1 MPPDFDLI
9 IVGGG
14 AVGVALAVALSE
26 HSRLSVA
33 LVDSA
38 SLQPRRA
45 PPSAAA
51 EDSFDLRVNAL
62 NPSSIRFLQRLGAW
76 EPIAAERAQPF
87 TDMEVWDGAGSG
99 RIRFAAAEVGL
110 FELGSVVENR
120 LMCAALL
127 TRLNA
132 LKDRISCFENAGLE
146 RIEAGHSGWQL
157 QLNGGRCLSSSLVVG
172 ADGGRSAVRSA
183 VGFGWRQWDPG
194 QQAIVA
200 TVRTTEPHR
209 GTALQCFLPTGPLA
223 FLPLSGPEQTL
234 HSIVWSLD
242 SSLAERMLALDKD
255 DFCTQLGAAFEHRLG
270 RVVGVGK
277 RAAFPL
283 HQGIARWF
291 CRGRCALVGDA
302 ARVLHPLA
310 GQGVNFGLRDA
321 AVLAEE
327 LGKAEHLEPSAAFA
341 AYARRRLVP
350 SWRMLAAM
358 TGFHRLFGDGLW
370 AARLLRNRGL
380 SWVDRQ
386 TALKKLLMREALGS
400 Q

>member
-1 MPPDFDLI
+1 M
-9 IVGGG
+9 
-14 AVGVALAVALSE
+14 
-26 HSRLSVA
+26 
-33 LVDSA
+33 
-38 SLQPRRA
+38 
-45 PPSAAA
+45 
-51 EDSFDLRVNAL
+51 
-62 NPSSIRFLQRLGAW
+62 
-76 EPIAAERAQPF
+76 
-87 TDMEVWDGAGSG
+87 
-99 RIRFAAAEVGL
+99 
-110 FELGSVVENR
+110 
-120 LMCAALL
+120 
-127 TRLNA
+127 
-132 LKDRISCFENAGLE
+132 
-146 RIEAGHSGWQL
+146 
-157 QLNGGRCLSSSLVVG
+157 VG

-183 VGFGWRQWDPG
+183 VGFGWRQWDPR
-194 QQAIVA
+194 QRAIVA

-209 GTALQCFLPTGPLA
+209 DTALQCFLPTGPLA
-223 FLPLSGPEQTL
+223 FLPLADPEQTL

-242 SSLAERMLALDKD
+242 SSLAEQMLALDKD
-255 DFCTQLGAAFEHRLG
+255 EFCTQLGAAFEHRLG

-350 SWRMLAAM
+350 SWKMLAAM
-358 TGFHRLFGDGLW
+358 AGFHRLFGDGPW

-380 SWVDRQ
+380 SWVNRQ